1 MTLYAFIFL
10 VGSLLSLW
18 IHCNPW
24 IWGTLFGISIL
35 FGVAAGMINWIGCI
49 FILALIS
56 LWVFYSR
63 KPNALLFVLLVILN
77 ILLKMRFLPGFVP
90 FSFTPKFA
98 VGLEGSLIG
107 LLPLA
112 LLVPL
117 ARGIKDW
124 VSVLKGLI
132 VGCAG
137 IAILALLATFTRAT
151 HWNFKLPSFLA
162 ARTLSNFFLTSIP
175 EEGFYR
181 GFIQNTFCKTFE
193 NMRLGKIFALH
204 LHIHHLH
211 SGALLLESR
220 SADFSLRFPLE
231 SSLRRCLFD
240 LRQNRERYPLPL
252 SPKLHPHD
260 VFLLPCDVIYTDW
273 PSSVS
278 RFYTEMNSKVGL

>member
-1 MTLYAFIFL
+1 MILYAFIFL

-18 IHCNPW
+18 IYRNPW
-24 IWGTLFGISIL
+24 IWGTLLGISFL

-49 FILALIS
+49 IILALIS
-56 LWVFYSR
+56 LWGFYAR
-63 KPNALLFVLLVILN
+63 KPNAFLFVLLVIFS

-90 FSFTPKFA
+90 FFFTPKFA

-124 VSVLKGLI
+124 GSVLKGLI

-137 IAILALLATFTRAT
+137 IAVLALLATVTGAA
-151 HWNFKLPSFLA
+151 HWNFKPPSFLA

-193 NMRLGKIFALH
+193 NMRLGKIFALISTSIIFTAAH
-204 LHIHHLH
+204 
-211 SGALLLESR
+211 
-220 SADFSLRFPLE
+220 
-231 SSLRRCLFD
+231 
-240 LRQNRERYPLPL
+240 YYW
-252 SPKLHPHD
+252 SPNLQILAF
-260 VFLLPCDVIYTDW
+260 VFLASLLYGGVYLISGKIESAILCHFLLNFIHMTFFSYHA
-273 PSSVS
+273 
-278 RFYTEMNSKVGL
+278 M